1 MSADK
6 YSSLLKTGSLDN
18 AIREFSL
25 ASPSW
30 YMSHYTMHY
39 KYSKQTRDFWGVC
52 ILVWSNFLSFG
63 GVFNKTI
70 IPFALVG
77 YEIGY
82 SQLGP
87 MGLVGY
93 LPAHIQRALM
103 E

>member
-1 MSADK
+1 MLFK
-6 YSSLLKTGSLDN
+6 YG
-18 AIREFSL
+18 
-25 ASPSW
+25 
-30 YMSHYTMHY
+30 
-39 KYSKQTRDFWGVC
+39 KQTRDFGAFLF
-52 ILVWSNFLSFG
+52 LVQSNFLYFE

-87 MGLVGY
+87 TGLVVY
-93 LPAHIQRALM
+93 LPSHIQRALM

>member
-1 MSADK
+1 MVSERVIFGAF
-6 YSSLLKTGSLDN
+6 L
-18 AIREFSL
+18 F
-25 ASPSW
+25 
-30 YMSHYTMHY
+30 
-39 KYSKQTRDFWGVC
+39 
-52 ILVWSNFLSFG
+52 LVSSNFPYSW

-87 MGLVGY
+87 TGLVGY
-93 LPAHIQRALM
+93 LPPHIQRALM